1 MSDNA
6 RAPGLDNGKQRT
18 DFGKLGAVDGD
29 SVVTPRKQ
37 GDTNKSKE

>member
-6 RAPGLDNGKQRT
+6 RAQGLDNGKQQT
-18 DFGKLGAVDGD
+18 DLGKLDAVDGN

-37 GDTNKSKE
+37 GDTNKP